1 MRINYE
7 TLSPKCKDVD
17 KAITSLMEELEAVN
31 FYNMRAEQ
39 ASDPELKELL
49 LHNRNEEV
57 EHAAMLTEWLRRN
70 MPNFDKE
77 LKDYLFTTDS
87 LTAVEAVNMDR
98 GATAGTQS
106 TETLGIGNLKK

>member
-1 MRINYE
+1 MKINYE
-7 TLSPKCKDVD
+7 TLSPKCKDID

-39 ASDPELKELL
+39 TADPELRGLL
-49 LHNRNEEV
+49 IHNRNEEI

-77 LKDYLFTTDS
+77 LKDYLFTKDS
-87 LTAVEAVNMDR
+87 LTKVESVNMNR
-98 GATAGTQS
+98 NTAD
-106 TETLGIGNLKK
+106 KK